1 MREVVIKCIIYA
13 EPGWANESKEQVV
26 DSVIEV
32 LNANDCSVG
41 IIEVSER
48 ETQD

>member
-13 EPGWANESKEQVV
+13 EPGYANEDKEQVV
-26 DSVIEV
+26 DGVIDV
-32 LNANDCSVG
+32 LTANDCSVG

-48 ETQD
+48 ETEE